1 MAINTILLD
10 LSVDPLKVLEK
21 YTFQSTIQDVLSKFL
36 PELKETHSTDFK
48 NGGFVTTFTAVRD
61 SFVTV
66 RSFPKGLVAI
76 NIEYYRDDGEEPL
89 LSFEVSFTSSFSSK
103 GTFSSLRGILRC
115 MLRWISFHAAVVGAP
130 CKDTAPA
137 PDLLGSRQQIRLQ
150 NLVWSNS
157 ACGAGLNLHCFW
169 PYSGT
174 LQFGPPSQT
183 RVVSEFDSNWLVF
196 VTWQI
201 TTVVL
206 NTVFYC

>member
-103 GTFSSLRGILRC
+103 GTFSYLRGILRC
-115 MLRWISFHAAVVGAP
+115 VLRWISFHAAVVGAP
-130 CKDTAPA
+130 CNGHCARSRPTRLSTTDSITKSRVIKFGLWCRTQLA
-137 PDLLGSRQQIRLQ
+137 LLFAIFWHTI
-150 NLVWSNS
+150 VWSAELCPSLTQINS
-157 ACGAGLNLHCFW
+157 
-169 PYSGT
+169 
-174 LQFGPPSQT
+174 T
-183 RVVSEFDSNWLVF
+183 RDLTN
-196 VTWQI
+196 
-201 TTVVL
+201 
-206 NTVFYC
+206 NYCRP

>member
-89 LSFEVSFTSSFSSK
+89 LSFEVSFTSCFSSK
-103 GTFSSLRGILRC
+103 GTFSYLRGILC
-115 MLRWISFHAAVVGAP
+115 CVLRSGFHAAVVGAP
-130 CKDTAPA
+130 CNGYTAPA

-150 NLVWSNS
+150 DLV
-157 ACGAGLNLHCFW
+157 
-169 PYSGT
+169 
-174 LQFGPPSQT
+174 
-183 RVVSEFDSNWLVF
+183 
-196 VTWQI
+196 
-201 TTVVL
+201 
-206 NTVFYC
+206 

>member
-48 NGGFVTTFTAVRD
+48 NGGFVRTFTAVRD

-89 LSFEVSFTSSFSSK
+89 LSFEVSFTSYFSSK
-103 GTFSSLRGILRC
+103 GTFSYLRGILRC
-115 MLRWISFHAAVVGAP
+115 VLR
-130 CKDTAPA
+130 
-137 PDLLGSRQQIRLQ
+137 
-150 NLVWSNS
+150 
-157 ACGAGLNLHCFW
+157 
-169 PYSGT
+169 
-174 LQFGPPSQT
+174 
-183 RVVSEFDSNWLVF
+183 
-196 VTWQI
+196 
-201 TTVVL
+201 
-206 NTVFYC
+206 